1 MNILIVGNGFDL
13 SHYLPTKYEHFI
25 RAMETIEKWN
35 EEDGDMGFD
44 DIFGALYEKEG
55 YFFSYTKAM
64 YLTDDIILSVQ
75 KIKNLKKQLG
85 ENIWYSY
92 FSHHLTEIDTWIDF
106 EMEFSQALD
115 VVAEFISDVEKRY
128 KKNDYVSKSVVSLYY
143 EFDAAGYIKIGDSIC
158 EKLVLLKILERKA
171 LNEESPVAE
180 IRKKYFRNE
189 NYNLDI
195 NSKLIIEDLEKS
207 LNSFIGLFDNYL
219 VSVVDELRPI
229 FELNDNVLKV
239 PFDDLKIFSFNY
251 TNTIKNLYFEKPKI
265 DFLHGKINNSNKLV
279 LGVSDIKNDF
289 LRKFNN
295 YSFTKYHQKLLKNTD
310 YLFLLENDDIK
321 FMIDTNLSGVRS
333 VNISIWG
340 HSLADSDENYVE
352 EIFKLNNKDN
362 LECIVTI
369 YYYKND
375 VSKLLNNLLGILKKE
390 KVEKWMKKGWLKF
403 EENPDIAKLNGIEP
417 VDLPKISAS

>member
-75 KIKNLKKQLG
+75 KIKKLKKQLG

-295 YSFTKYHQKLLKNTD
+295 YSFTKRS
-310 YLFLLENDDIK
+310 
-321 FMIDTNLSGVRS
+321 LS
-333 VNISIWG
+333 
-340 HSLADSDENYVE
+340 
-352 EIFKLNNKDN
+352 
-362 LECIVTI
+362 
-369 YYYKND
+369 
-375 VSKLLNNLLGILKKE
+375 
-390 KVEKWMKKGWLKF
+390 
-403 EENPDIAKLNGIEP
+403 
-417 VDLPKISAS
+417 